1 MSTEMTRKRGI
12 ECEFQK
18 NRGNYLWQGNA
29 QPIQMPLKV
38 ETVSGILEKLLRKE
52 SPV

>member
-1 MSTEMTRKRGI
+1 MSTEMTRKRWRERG
-12 ECEFQK
+12 FQK
-18 NRGNYLWQGNA
+18 NCVNYLWQGNA

-38 ETVSGILEKLLRKE
+38 ETVSGILEKLSRKE